1 MEITSV
7 AAAEAV
13 YEKFFP
19 HDVLSDAAKE
29 EVRGA
34 IAPPPP

>member
-1 MEITSV
+1 V

-13 YEKFFP
+13 YGKFFP
-19 HDVLSDAAKE
+19 HDLLSEAAKE

-34 IAPPPP
+34 LAEPPP